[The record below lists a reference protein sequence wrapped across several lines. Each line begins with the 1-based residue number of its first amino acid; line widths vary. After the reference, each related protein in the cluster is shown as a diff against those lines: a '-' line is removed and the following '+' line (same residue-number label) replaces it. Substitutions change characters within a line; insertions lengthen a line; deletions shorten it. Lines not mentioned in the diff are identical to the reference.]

1 MSRFYRFYKKVLQ
14 NLHPYLLRRL
24 ASEGEERFAG
34 FSPLSGHPLVLA
46 LAAYPLL
53 FST

>member
-1 MSRFYRFYKKVLQ
+1 M
-14 NLHPYLLRRL
+14 HPYLLRRI